1 MFGQTQNGMI
11 KNSPFMNYNP
21 LQSLSFGGQGGATMQ
36 LPSALV
42 NSQNMPATKRDVRDA
57 RYSPSL
63 AGVNNSPF
71 LSSLMPMNQNNNPNS
86 ATA

>member
-21 LQSLSFGGQGGATMQ
+21 LQSLSFGGQGGANMQ
-36 LPSALV
+36 LPSGLV
-42 NSQNMPATKRDVRDA
+42 NSQNMPTTKRDA
-57 RYSPSL
+57 TYSPSL